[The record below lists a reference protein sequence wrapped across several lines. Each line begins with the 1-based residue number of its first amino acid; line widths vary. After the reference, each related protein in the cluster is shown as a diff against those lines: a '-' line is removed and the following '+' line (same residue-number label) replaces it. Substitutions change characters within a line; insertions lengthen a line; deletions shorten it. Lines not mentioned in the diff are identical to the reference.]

1 MAVCIIKT
9 KVLSM
14 GSYLKDQ
21 EQLSCIA
28 WLQKTKKT
36 EQKTHH
42 TSAKAPCESTLQ
54 TNKASAI
61 GRENKGARSEGSL
74 KLSSG

>member
-1 MAVCIIKT
+1 MAVCIINT

-28 WLQKTKKT
+28 RLQQKKQ
-36 EQKTHH
+36 QKTHH

-54 TNKASAI
+54 TNKACAV
-61 GRENKGARSEGSL
+61 GRENTEACSEGSQTQSWL
-74 KLSSG
+74 

>member
-28 WLQKTKKT
+28 
-36 EQKTHH
+36 
-42 TSAKAPCESTLQ
+42 PCESTLQ
-54 TNKASAI
+54 TNKACAV
-61 GRENKGARSEGSL
+61 GRENTEACSEGSL
-74 KLSSG
+74 KLSSGYSCELLRKYPIDSLGS